1 MNSKLLGIIGISALL
16 AAPAMAADLSVK
28 APVYTPPPPVEI
40 FSWSGLY
47 IGGNLGD
54 AQLRRRVDETFF
66 GREFS
71 NGGDGRFI
79 GGGQVGYNYQ
89 FANSGFVLGAEA
101 DFDWAG
107 KKNGPGIAIPAVG
120 FVQVT
125 SGGASITTAA
135 ARFGFANDHWL
146 FYGKAGGGWV
156 SGQGITVTN
165 LTTGASVTSSL
176 SGTRSGGL
184 FGVGVEWA
192 FGNNWSAQFEYD
204 RLNLG
209 SRSFV
214 VPAGAPFLVGDTFT
228 SRTSLDM
235 FKVALNYRLGGFGGR
250 GY

>member
-1 MNSKLLGIIGISALL
+1 M
-16 AAPAMAADLSVK
+16 
-28 APVYTPPPPVEI
+28 
-40 FSWSGLY
+40 
-47 IGGNLGD
+47 
-54 AQLRRRVDETFF
+54 DETFF

-71 NGGDGRFI
+71 NSGNGRFI

-89 FANSGFVLGAEA
+89 FANSSFVLGAEA

-107 KKNGPGIAIPAVG
+107 KQEWRRSCYPRCRGSPGH
-120 FVQVT
+120 FR
-125 SGGASITTAA
+125 GASITTAA

-165 LTTGASVTSSL
+165 LTTGASVSSSL

-192 FGNNWSAQFEYD
+192 FANNWSAQIEYD
-204 RLNLG
+204 HLQLG

-228 SRTSLDM
+228 SKTSLDM
-235 FKVALNYRLGGFGGR
+235 FKLALNYRFGGYGR